1 MLYMHITIHCIEMM
15 GDSSACVLP
24 SLRELFDSTGWPGQS
39 SCAVYVFMRPGSAN
53 LDAFLCMLSAAAAY
67 PQDVFLLRSEDPGEQ
82 ANLAAECRERRC
94 RAISFSLASTLK
106 RLPAALL
113 VNRRPGKGELFRQV
127 GGS

>member
-1 MLYMHITIHCIEMM
+1 
-15 GDSSACVLP
+15 
-24 SLRELFDSTGWPGQS
+24 
-39 SCAVYVFMRPGSAN
+39 
-53 LDAFLCMLSAAAAY
+53 MLSAAAAY

-113 VNRRPGKGELFRQV
+113 VNRRPDARI
-127 GGS
+127 